1 MPAGRTG
8 GSSRP
13 RPLLAVG
20 AGLLVFALGVALA
33 LSALPEWRT
42 GPLPP
47 RSFFRARFQ
56 EMVRRAGCQPAG
68 EPEVSLGSRDNRFL
82 QAIYAHRGKQASAW
96 FAGTRTGLLAE
107 VSQTVHRPGDALDQT
122 FVVGFSLD
130 GRPFS
135 ADWIEPG
142 ASPFGHI
149 DVQRSEGQA
158 DLLERLLTAPGES
171 LGPRQEGGLL
181 GPQSW
186 RIRDLAGSSPPQ
198 QVSTFLSP
206 PIQVSA
212 VREPTAPGRA
222 YFLVESP
229 GTQILTTLLLFLP
242 LVLAAAVVFLAL
254 LMRSRI
260 DMVNGALLAALALA
274 SASPA
279 LIRELQQP
287 LFLLIPGLLFGGAG
301 KAVWIFFVWSAGESL
316 LRASDP
322 QFTTS
327 LDTLRRGRLGP
338 RGGRGL
344 LLGFALGSGLAG
356 TRLALYALAV
366 LLPGV
371 SPAGSS
377 VPLPLFSA
385 AAGPILDSLWIAAG
399 VTLLTALAV
408 RFLPGRWSL
417 AAAALLGG
425 FALSPFRLLPFPV
438 EWAVSAL
445 WIGAL
450 VWTCRRL
457 GLTVL
462 LSAAVV
468 SFLLPAAALSGL
480 HAGWLPGS
488 FALTAALAAGF
499 LVLGAVGISR
509 PEQAESAAEP
519 PPPFMRRL
527 VEERRIR
534 HEVDLL
540 ARMQEGLLPQ
550 EMPRLE
556 GYQIAARSVLA
567 GEAGGDLYDFLR
579 DEAGGLWIAAG
590 DVAGH
595 GYSCAVAQAMI
606 KAGLL
611 SLVEAG
617 ETPASVLRRLDQVL
631 RGVTTDHS
639 FTSLALIRL
648 DPETGDA
655 RLANAGHPYPLV
667 MEPGR
672 VTEIDLPGLPLG
684 RGPTQAY
691 ADRDFRLPRGSTLVL
706 CSDGLFEAL
715 DRNGNAY
722 GFERARE
729 VVRAMGHRPAVEIV
743 DALLN
748 DCRRHLGAE
757 AAPDDVTVVVVKRG

>member
-1 MPAGRTG
+1 MPAGRAG

-13 RPLLAVG
+13 GSLLAAG

-47 RSFFRARFQ
+47 RGFFRARFQ
-56 EMVRRAGCQPAG
+56 EMARRTGFQPAG
-68 EPEVSLGSRDNRFL
+68 EPEVSLASRGNRSL
-82 QAIYAHRGKQASAW
+82 QEIYADQGEQASSWLAR
-96 FAGTRTGLLAE
+96 TRTGLLAE
-107 VSQTVHRPGDALDQT
+107 AAQTVHQPGDPLDQT
-122 FVVGFSLD
+122 LVVGFSLD

-135 ADWIEPG
+135 AEWTEPD
-142 ASPFGHI
+142 ASPFGRM
-149 DVQRSEGQA
+149 DVQRYEGMA
-158 DLLERLLTAPGES
+158 DLLERQLTAPGES
-171 LGPRQEGGLL
+171 LGPKREGRLL
-181 GPQSW
+181 VGPQYW
-186 RIRDLAGSSPPQ
+186 RTRDLAGSSPRQ
-198 QVSTFLSP
+198 QVSVLLAP
-206 PIQVSA
+206 PLQVSA
-212 VREPTAPGRA
+212 SREPAVAGRG
-222 YFLVESP
+222 YVLVNP
-229 GTQILTTLLLFLP
+229 YQILTTFFLFVP
-242 LVLAAAVVFLAL
+242 LALAAAVVFLAL

-260 DMVNGALLAALALA
+260 DLVNGALLAALALV
-274 SASPA
+274 SVSPA
-279 LIRELQQP
+279 WVRGLQQP
-287 LFLLIPGLLFGGAG
+287 IFWLIPNLLFGAAG
-301 KAVWIFFVWSAGESL
+301 KALWIFFVWSAGESL
-316 LRASDP
+316 LRATDP

-344 LLGFALGSGLAG
+344 LTGFALGSGLAG
-356 TRLALYALAV
+356 ARLALYALAV

-371 SPAGSS
+371 SPAGPS
-377 VPLPLFSA
+377 VPLPAFRADGS
-385 AAGPILDSLWIAAG
+385 PILDGLWIAAG

-417 AAAALLGG
+417 PAAALLGG
-425 FALSPFRLLPFPV
+425 FVLSPFRLLPFPV

-480 HAGWLPGS
+480 HAGWLQGS

-509 PEQAESAAEP
+509 PEQAESSAEP

-579 DEAGGLWIAAG
+579 DDAGGLWIAAG

-611 SLVEAG
+611 SLVETG
-617 ETPASVLRRLDQVL
+617 ETPSSVLRRLDQVL
-631 RGVTTDHS
+631 RGVSTDHS

-648 DPETGDA
+648 DPQTGDA

-672 VTEIDLPGLPLG
+672 VVEIDLPGLPLG

-691 ADRDFRLPRGSTLVL
+691 ADRDFRLPRGGTLVL

-757 AAPDDVTVVVVKRG
+757 QAPDDVTVVVVKRG